1 MITLSLLFVYILYL
15 YKKMH
20 YTFDKNGIKYL
31 KGLPLFGNTFN
42 STLLLKHTVQDMDVV
57 YKAFPEERYEFI
69 IFYSTLKYF
78 LYFYNLFSR
87 YNSVICE
94 LVRVT
99 RNPHS
104 NDPTKTTRF
113 TFLPETRDC

>member
-104 NDPTKTTRF
+104 NDQSLKF
-113 TFLPETRDC
+113 S